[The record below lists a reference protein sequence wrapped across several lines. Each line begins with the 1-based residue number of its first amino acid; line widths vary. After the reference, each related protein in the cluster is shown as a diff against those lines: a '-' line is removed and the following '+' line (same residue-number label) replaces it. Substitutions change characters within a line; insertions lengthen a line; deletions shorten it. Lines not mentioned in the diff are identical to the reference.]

1 MGNIKKKAVP
11 LSVFYLRY
19 LVYMLTGIVAVIA
32 SALAV
37 FILFEANGIIYPA
50 NYAQEQAKEAKEK
63 IDSTGKF
70 SNKLVPPLC
79 KYALFDQYGNVK
91 EANINGRALTDAWE
105 AVNGKKAL
113 YSLIGNQYYYTTARC
128 SEGYCVI
135 AYRLIPQYKLPLLR
149 KYLIPPQNLI
159 LICSLCLILFIIVI
173 TSVCFGRKLNKKLS
187 PLIHIAEKIQN
198 QELGFTITKGSIKEI
213 NTVLDSIDNMRAALK
228 ESLESQWNM
237 EHARKEQIMA
247 LAHDLKTPLTLV
259 RGNAELLYDTKLTKE
274 QEELACYITK
284 SSIQMQDYVGQL
296 INITK
301 NGYKTDM
308 QKTSI
313 SLFVNEVIKQAESLC
328 AIKNI
333 YFQKQE
339 SYSASY
345 FMADKELLMRA
356 FINIFANAMENTPKG
371 GTIYLDI
378 SSQDNYIVFKTTDTG
393 KGFSEEAL
401 KHATEQ
407 FYMEDKSRSSK
418 QHSGIGL
425 YMADLIIKQHK
436 GKLLPTNS
444 DRTKGA
450 EVIVKIPVL
459 IQSIY

>member
-1 MGNIKKKAVP
+1 
-11 LSVFYLRY
+11 
-19 LVYMLTGIVAVIA
+19 
-32 SALAV
+32 
-37 FILFEANGIIYPA
+37 
-50 NYAQEQAKEAKEK
+50 
-63 IDSTGKF
+63 
-70 SNKLVPPLC
+70 
-79 KYALFDQYGNVK
+79 
-91 EANINGRALTDAWE
+91 
-105 AVNGKKAL
+105 
-113 YSLIGNQYYYTTARC
+113 
-128 SEGYCVI
+128 
-135 AYRLIPQYKLPLLR
+135 
-149 KYLIPPQNLI
+149 
-159 LICSLCLILFIIVI
+159 
-173 TSVCFGRKLNKKLS
+173 
-187 PLIHIAEKIQN
+187 
-198 QELGFTITKGSIKEI
+198 
-213 NTVLDSIDNMRAALK
+213 
-228 ESLESQWNM
+228 M

-308 QKTSI
+308 QKT
-313 SLFVNEVIKQAESLC
+313 SLC